1 SGFRVV
7 PERVEFWQER
17 PARLHDRWLYL
28 REGGS
33 WRRRRLYP

>member
-1 SGFRVV
+1 M
-7 PERVEFWQER
+7 
-17 PARLHDRWLYL
+17 HDRWLYL